1 MNVIVEEQED
11 LTEDQV
17 VIYCREENQ
26 EIRKIKGFIKNI
38 NTILCTSL
46 DFKKVMITPD
56 EIYYIESVDK
66 KTFVYIKDKVLECSL
81 KLYEIE
87 DRFKEFSFFRANKS
101 TIVNVM
107 YIKDINILL
116 NRNLLVTL
124 ESKEKIT
131 ISRRNV
137 KDFRKLIGWE

>member
-38 NTILCTSL
+38 NTKLCVSL

>member
-1 MNVIVEEQED
+1 MNIIVEEQED
-11 LTEDQV
+11 LIEDQV

-38 NTILCTSL
+38 NTKLCASL

>member
-38 NTILCTSL
+38 NTKLCASL

>member
-1 MNVIVEEQED
+1 MNVIVEEQAD

-38 NTILCTSL
+38 NTKLCTSL

-87 DRFKEFSFFRANKS
+87 DKFKEFSFFRANKS

-137 KDFRKLIGWE
+137 KNFRKLIGWE